1 MVLERLVSV
10 RDAVLHPQW
19 MFVIGGV
26 VSVISFFISYLVFPS
41 SIGMFATFLTTFAI
55 TPFMVNLITY
65 EEVQEEE
72 MIKHNTGLNF
82 LTRHKKI
89 LEIYAAF
96 FAGMI
101 LFLAITFLL
110 LPQQV
115 VQQLFN
121 DQITEIQL
129 IRGDVVI
136 ADTFTRILVNNIGVL
151 SLAFIF
157 SLLFG
162 AGAVFILSW
171 NATVLSSAIGLAA
184 QNISGAQ
191 GVATLTALPAAVLI
205 FLPHGSLEI
214 LAYFIGGIAGGI
226 LSTAI
231 SRRQTI
237 MFRSILIDSLSLL
250 VVAALIL
257 VIAAVVE
264 TSLISLAQ

>member
-1 MVLERLVSV
+1 MVLERIVSV
-10 RDAVLHPQW
+10 RDAVRHPQW

-26 VSVISFFISYLVFPS
+26 VSVISFFISYLIFPS
-41 SIGMFATFLTTFAI
+41 SVGMFATFLTTFAV

-72 MIKHNTGLNF
+72 MLKHHSRLNI
-82 LTRHKKI
+82 LARQRKI

-101 LFLAITFLL
+101 LFLAIVFIL

-121 DQITEIQL
+121 DQINEIQL
-129 IRGDVVI
+129 IRGDAVV
-136 ADTFTRILVNNIGVL
+136 ADTFTRILANNLGVL
-151 SLAFIF
+151 SLSFVF

-184 QNISGAQ
+184 QSISGAH
-191 GVATLTALPAAVLI
+191 GIATLTALPAAVLI

-231 SRRQTI
+231 VRRRTA
-237 MFRSILIDSLSLL
+237 MFRTILFDSIALL
-250 VVAALIL
+250 VVAAFVL
-257 VIAAVVE
+257 VLAAVIE
-264 TSLISLAQ
+264 TSLISLSQ